1 MREMDLEILKFLTD
15 GKAYSDGA
23 IMQNFGIDEP
33 ELKIV
38 YENLAS
44 EGYLEKYSE
53 YEKRTKKESSSTGCG
68 SGGCSSGGCGSSCS
82 TSETDSSSEKKGCC
96 SSDDLDYDNI
106 WVLTEKAL
114 RDI

>member
-1 MREMDLEILKFLTD
+1 MREINLEILKFLVE
-15 GKAYSDGA
+15 GKAYSDSA

-38 YENLAS
+38 YEDLAK

-53 YEKRTKKESSSTGCG
+53 YEKRNKKEASSNGCG
-68 SGGCSSGGCGSSCS
+68 GGCGGGCSSQ
-82 TSETDSSSEKKGCC
+82 
-96 SSDDLDYDNI
+96 SSDDHKEKHSCCSNSDDWDYDNI

-114 RDI
+114 KNI